1 MMKKILW
8 FAVGLMSIAAM
19 AGSCVQPEGQQ
30 TTATVIETI
39 HHVEAHARSQEAWQ
53 PATLGMIVYG
63 GGQVRTG
70 ADSSA
75 RLQLLAGI
83 VRLWAETI
91 FTVKEETFHQDRL
104 VTTLFLQSGR
114 LWAHVTTDRP
124 HEFTVETASAV
135 AAVRDTHFSIKV
147 EPDQTTLVSV
157 AEGEVLL
164 TAQGK
169 QVTVMAGQQATVKP
183 GQPPDPPE
191 PMSDDELALWAAE
204 GDRPE
209 MAALIAAPTSLPS
222 PTPALTLTP
231 EPTTLTPTPVPVT
244 PTQTPTVTP
253 SATTTPSPSPSAT
266 STFTPTP
273 TPAPPTQPQQS
284 SFNAEDG
291 QALDGTYYPPQ
302 TCSPLLTIVY
312 FPWVR
317 GDQNDWSELASLL
330 PPDADYSTL
339 SITARG
345 CEGGCGEEWDRAGWR
360 LDYTAA
366 LTTAPQLPCANQ
378 NQLVTIGSSVGAD
391 GAIYAC
397 GQAPTCVA
405 ALAFSPNGWLDVP
418 YTDEVARMV
427 EQGKYVWAVSGQDET
442 GTTRLNRPEW
452 GSYYREFAIPGDQHG
467 NQLFGTSAQI
477 IQDFLECATY
487 SFELDKCQ

>member
-1 MMKKILW
+1 MKKIFWL
-8 FAVGLMSIAAM
+8 VIGLMLIAAM
-19 AGSCVQPEGQQ
+19 VGSCVQPEGQQ

-39 HHVEAHARSQEAWQ
+39 HQVEAHAHSQEAWE
-53 PATLGMIVYG
+53 PAASGMIVYG

-70 ADSSA
+70 TNSSA
-75 RLQLLAGI
+75 RLQLLAGT

-91 FTVKEETFHQDRL
+91 FTVKEEAFQKSGL
-104 VTTLFLQSGR
+104 VTTLSLQSGR
-114 LWAHVTTDRP
+114 LWAHVTTDQP
-124 HEFTVETASAV
+124 HEFIVETASAV
-135 AAVRDTHFSIKV
+135 AAVRDTHFSVKLD
-147 EPDQTTLVSV
+147 PDQTTLVSV

-169 QVTVMAGQQATVKP
+169 HVTVMAGQQATVKP

-209 MAALIAAPTSLPS
+209 MAALIATPTSLPS
-222 PTPALTLTP
+222 PTPTPTLTP
-231 EPTTLTPTPVPVT
+231 SPPTLTPTSIPAT
-244 PTQTPTVTP
+244 PTQTPTTPP
-253 SATTTPSPSPSAT
+253 SATATPSPSPSAT
-266 STFTPTP
+266 STFTPTSTP
-273 TPAPPTQPQQS
+273 TPPTQPQQS
-284 SFNAEDG
+284 SFYAEDG
-291 QALDGTYYPPQ
+291 QLLDGTYYPPQ
-302 TCSPLLTIVY
+302 TCSPSLTIIY

-317 GDQNDWSELASLL
+317 GDQNDWSELASFLL
-330 PPDADYSTL
+330 PDADYSAF

-345 CEGGCGEEWDRAGWR
+345 CQGGCGQEWDRAGWL

-366 LTTAPQLPCANQ
+366 LTTVSQLPCANQ

-397 GQAPTCVA
+397 GQAPTCVG

-418 YTDEVARMV
+418 YTDEVAWMV

-442 GTTRLNRPEW
+442 GSTRLNRPEW
-452 GSYYREFAIPGDQHG
+452 GGYYREFAIPGDQHG
-467 NQLFGTSAQI
+467 NQLFGNSAQI
-477 IQDFLECATY
+477 IQDFLDCATN